1 MNSIFDKL
9 EIIIPLI
16 IYLIITFYVAYYVNK
31 DSKNKGFVE
40 EYYLGSRTMGGFV
53 LAMTIVATYIS
64 ASSFISGPSVAYQKG
79 LSWVLLA
86 CIQTPLIFLT
96 LGVLGKKI
104 AIISRKINAVTV
116 MDIIRARY
124 KNDFLVLLLSLLMV
138 VFLIVSVVGQ
148 FVGGARLI
156 ESVIGIDYKIALAIF
171 AFSVIFYTSFGGFKA
186 ASVNDAVQGLIM
198 MLATLVLFG
207 MMIYKFGG
215 MSNIT
220 QAVKSID
227 PNLLTPNSGGAISK
241 PFIMSFWILVG
252 IGVLGVPSTTVR
264 AMGFKDS
271 KALHKAMI
279 IGTFVVGFLLIGMH
293 LVGFM
298 GRAFEP
304 NIDVS
309 DKLIPTL
316 ALKNLNPILAGIFI
330 GGPLAAIM
338 STVDSVLILISSS
351 IVKDIYINYINPKET
366 EKNLKRISLGVSF
379 IIGLL
384 TFILSLNQ
392 SDLIVWINLFA
403 FSGQEVLFFVPIVLG
418 LYWRKGNAKGAIVS
432 VILGFITLV
441 TMTQFKISLWGL
453 HNIVPSLSV
462 AIITYVIVS
471 IFTKQEENDK
481 LDIFFE

>member
-1 MNSIFDKL
+1 
-9 EIIIPLI
+9 
-16 IYLIITFYVAYYVNK
+16 
-31 DSKNKGFVE
+31 
-40 EYYLGSRTMGGFV
+40 MGGFV

-104 AIISRKINAVTV
+104 AIISRKLNAVTV

-432 VILGFITLV
+432 VVLGFITLI

-471 IFTKQEENDK
+471 MLTKQEENDK

>member
-16 IYLIITFYVAYYVNK
+16 IYLVITFYVAYYVNK
-31 DSKNKGFVE
+31 DSKNKGFIE

-104 AIISRKINAVTV
+104 AIISRKLNAVTV

-252 IGVLGVPSTTVR
+252 IGVLGVTSTTVR

-432 VILGFITLV
+432 VVLGFITLI

-471 IFTKQEENDK
+471 MLTKQEENDK